1 VAASERAWLPMRLAR
16 HRARAL
22 KGVESGVLCEYRG
35 QVMFERCLQR
45 QSTGARLPTRG
56 HATARPIQ
64 SMQVHRVRHES
75 SGKWSAVCGC
85 AVCVCGLVSGL
96 YGRVLFIHVFQ
107 AFKVRTQVSSVLKR
121 RIAMEEWS
129 IDRGRGSMDL
139 EARTHKSLA
148 WKLGIPFRTCAC
160 AIRNTLRIKW
170 KTPWEKMARA
180 CASPTPCPSPPGPA
194 SPRRATWHMPMATA
208 CAMAL
213 HMCHMTATTLRQ
225 APTTVCVVFAQS
237 SLYTLTAT
245 GTGGGSHG
253 LPSVFRSSLALTQ
266 SAARLK
272 PAMSCPL

>member
-1 VAASERAWLPMRLAR
+1 
-16 HRARAL
+16 
-22 KGVESGVLCEYRG
+22 
-35 QVMFERCLQR
+35 
-45 QSTGARLPTRG
+45 
-56 HATARPIQ
+56 
-64 SMQVHRVRHES
+64 
-75 SGKWSAVCGC
+75 
-85 AVCVCGLVSGL
+85 
-96 YGRVLFIHVFQ
+96 
-107 AFKVRTQVSSVLKR
+107 
-121 RIAMEEWS
+121 
-129 IDRGRGSMDL
+129 
-139 EARTHKSLA
+139 
-148 WKLGIPFRTCAC
+148 
-160 AIRNTLRIKW
+160 
-170 KTPWEKMARA
+170 MARA